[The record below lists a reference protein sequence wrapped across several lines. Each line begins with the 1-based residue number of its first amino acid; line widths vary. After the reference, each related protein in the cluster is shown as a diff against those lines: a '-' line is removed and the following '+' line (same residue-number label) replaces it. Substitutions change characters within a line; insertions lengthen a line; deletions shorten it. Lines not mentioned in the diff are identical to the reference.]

1 MKNKLLLFNKDS
13 GNIKIQNYFIIKKIK
28 KNQVHFL
35 KNKKDKKCKII
46 INILLNKIKKN
57 IIYIKKKL

>member
-1 MKNKLLLFNKDS
+1 MNNKLLFNKNS
-13 GNIKIQNYFIIKKIK
+13 GKIKIQNYFIIKKIK
-28 KNQVHFL
+28 KNQIHFL

-57 IIYIKKKL
+57 IIYIKKKI

>member
-1 MKNKLLLFNKDS
+1 MKNKLLFNKNS
-13 GNIKIQNYFIIKKIK
+13 GKIKIQNYFIIKKIK
-28 KNQVHFL
+28 KIKIHFL

-57 IIYIKKKL
+57 ILYIKKKI

>member
-1 MKNKLLLFNKDS
+1 MKNKLLFSKNS
-13 GNIKIQNYFIIKKIK
+13 GEIKIQNYFIIKKIK
-28 KNQVHFL
+28 KIKMHFL

-57 IIYIKKKL
+57 IIYIKKKI

>member
-1 MKNKLLLFNKDS
+1 MKNKLLLNKNS
-13 GNIKIQNYFIIKKIK
+13 GEIKIQNYFIIKKIK
-28 KNQVHFL
+28 KIKVHFF

-57 IIYIKKKL
+57 IIYIKKKI